1 MTFKAPRKT
10 PFHAR
15 FSRGIGG
22 LWVIVAVGLGVLPLS
37 AGEGGGRTA
46 GLANREVARREAMM
60 QQANSL
66 IAQGQAAEAKSDFVE
81 AMKDYKA
88 AYDLLPEAPMT
99 ASLKATARDGY
110 SRTTVAQARKLAAD
124 GQYAESKQ
132 LLATVLADDFNP
144 DYAPAK
150 VLLKQLD
157 DPVRYEQAMSPQHKQ
172 NVERVNR
179 LLLEAHSLTN
189 LGNYDGANAKYED
202 VLRIDPYNSMA
213 RRAQQKLEHEKA
225 MYFDAVRDH
234 TRAKMLNQVTAGWED
249 SVPVTDV
256 SQLFGGGGINV
267 QSNALGRDSIVD
279 KLRTWIVPTVDLQGA
294 SLDEVVEFLRIRSRD
309 IDPKK
314 RGISFV
320 LQVPAEAKNKPV
332 TLSLKQIPLEEVL
345 RYVTQMTGT
354 AYHVDEFAVTIT
366 SLTETTKTLIQR
378 FYHVPPDFISS
389 APVADAA
396 TNPGAPPDPFAKK
409 QPTSQLQ
416 GLSTRRLGARE
427 FLEQRGVVFPEG
439 ASASYNPTTGIL
451 LVRNSI
457 ENLSQVEALVDQART
472 SAPKQVE
479 IRVKLIDI
487 DQTNM
492 NELGFDWLVGQFN
505 LPGSS
510 AVFGSGG
517 TTVSGTDFPYVYP
530 GTTTTANPGG
540 TPVGQF
546 SMTSGLR
553 SSGAILGQPSIDSLI
568 HTNQTPTIDSRS
580 PGVFSVAGV
589 FTDPQF
595 QMVIRALS
603 QKKGVDLMTS
613 PAIVAKSGQRATVT
627 VAREFP
633 YPTEFNPPQIPT
645 TIAAIIPG
653 GGVST
658 IYGGRNLT
666 NPVTPTTP
674 TAFAKRDVGITLEV
688 EPVVDSNNRLVHL
701 NVVPSSTEFEGFV
714 NYGSDIQSMGGG
726 VAYTQPN
733 PILQPIFR
741 SNKSST
747 AVDVWDGQTLMMAGV
762 LTEKRTDIEDKV
774 PILGSLPLVGRMF
787 QSKVSQTE
795 RKNVAFF
802 VSVRIIDP
810 AGAPVNQVVPA
821 TATPETAPV
830 AASTP

>member
-1 MTFKAPRKT
+1 MTFKAPRKL
-10 PFHAR
+10 PVRAL
-15 FSRGIGG
+15 FSRESGG
-22 LWVIVAVGLGVLPLS
+22 LLVILALGLGALTLE
-37 AGEGGGRTA
+37 AGDGGGRTA
-46 GLANREVARREAMM
+46 GLANREVARREAML
-60 QQANSL
+60 QQANTL
-66 IAQGQAAEAKSDFVE
+66 VAQGQAAEAKGDFVE
-81 AMKDYKA
+81 AMKAYKG
-88 AYDLLPEAPMT
+88 AYDMLPAAPMT

-110 SRTTVAQARKLAAD
+110 SRVTVAQARKLAKD
-124 GQYAESKQ
+124 GRYDESRQ

-157 DPVRYEQAMSPQHKQ
+157 DPVRYEPAMSPQHKQ
-172 NVERVNR
+172 NVEQVSR
-179 LLLEAHSLTN
+179 LLLEAHSFTN
-189 LGNYDGANAKYED
+189 LGNFDAANEKYKD
-202 VLRIDPYNSMA
+202 VLRIDPYNSAA
-213 RRAQQKLEHEKA
+213 RRAMEKLEHEKS
-225 MYFDAVRDH
+225 MYFDAARDH
-234 TRAKMLNQVTAGWED
+234 TRAKMLSEVSAGWED
-249 SVPVTDV
+249 SVPMDV
-256 SQLFGGGGINV
+256 SQLFGGGV
-267 QSNALGRDSIVD
+267 SSHSNELGRESIVD
-279 KLRTWIVPTVDLQGA
+279 KLRTWIVPVVDLQGA

-320 LQVPAEAKNKPV
+320 LQAPVEAKNKPV
-332 TLSLKQIPLEEVL
+332 TLSLKQIPLEELL

-354 AYHVDEFAVTIT
+354 AYHADEFAVTIT
-366 SLTETTKTLIQR
+366 SLAETSKTLIQR
-378 FYHVPPDFISS
+378 YYHVPPDFISS

-396 TNPGAPPDPFAKK
+396 GAGAAPPDPFAKNR
-409 QPTSQLQ
+409 QPASQLQ
-416 GLSTRRLGARE
+416 GLTTHRLGARE
-427 FLEQRGVVFPEG
+427 FLEQRGVAFPEG
-439 ASASYNPTTGIL
+439 AAASYNPVTGIL

-457 ENLSQVEALVDQART
+457 ENLTQVEALVDQARS

-479 IRVKLIDI
+479 IRVRLLDV

-492 NELGFDWLVGQFN
+492 NELGFDWLLGQFN
-505 LPGSS
+505 VPGSS
-510 AVFGSGG
+510 GVFASGG
-517 TTVSGTDFPYVYP
+517 TGVSGSDFPYVYP

-540 TPVGQF
+540 TPVGQY

-568 HTNQTPTIDSRS
+568 HTNQTPTIDSRT

-603 QKKGVDLMTS
+603 QKKGVDLMTA
-613 PAIVAKSGQRATVT
+613 PVIIAKSGQRATVT

-645 TIAAIIPG
+645 QIAAVVPG
-653 GGVST
+653 GGVNT
-658 IYGGRNLT
+658 IFGGANLT
-666 NPVTPTTP
+666 NPVVPTTP
-674 TAFAKRDVGITLEV
+674 TAFAKRDVGINLEV
-688 EPVVDSNNRLVHL
+688 EPVVDANSRLVHL

-741 SNKSST
+741 SNKTST
-747 AVDVWDGQTLMMAGV
+747 AVDIWDGQTLVMAGV

-774 PILGSLPLVGRMF
+774 PILGSLPVVGRMF

-810 AGAPVNQVVPA
+810 AGNPVNAVVPT
-821 TATPETAPV
+821 TASPEPAPV
-830 AASTP
+830 AASGP